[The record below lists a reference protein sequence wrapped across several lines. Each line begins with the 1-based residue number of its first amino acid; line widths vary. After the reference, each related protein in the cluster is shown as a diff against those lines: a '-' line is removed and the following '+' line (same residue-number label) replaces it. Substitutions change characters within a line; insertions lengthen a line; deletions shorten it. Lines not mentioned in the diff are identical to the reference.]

1 MRRTHILLAIL
12 QPATAAKP
20 PLFGPHG
27 FDLAGMDTTVNACD
41 NFYQFAVGKWRD
53 THPLPAQYSRFG
65 RFEEVADRNRDVLHA
80 ILEEDAA
87 SAATAP
93 PHQSLAICRMRCS
106 SSSLFFRRARYRAV
120 LRASSTT
127 RHDRRSL

>member
-12 QPATAAKP
+12 FTVACGTTTGNRQPATSASKP

-27 FDLAGMDTTVNACD
+27 FDLTGMDQTVKACD
-41 NFYQFAVGKWRD
+41 DFYRFAVGKWRD

-65 RFEEVADRNRDVLHA
+65 RFEEVADRNRDVLHS

-93 PHQSLAICRMRCS
+93 GISRLS
-106 SSSLFFRRARYRAV
+106 SSGRAAGASARRTAIDAF
-120 LRASSTT
+120 S
-127 RHDRRSL
+127 